1 MSKGNETAED
11 AVQEL
16 YRLSSYDYPLPE
28 HLIAQQP
35 AKQRDQSRLLVLDCV
50 NNSRRHTLFNTLCEL
65 ITPGDLLVINNTK
78 VFPAR
83 LLGRKETGGKVET
96 LLLHFPAQIQ
106 TKGQECQATTLA
118 LIKSSKRPKPGTL
131 LLFSDSLQARVEVLL
146 PDGKAEIKLFFS
158 SHANLEQL
166 LEQHGEIPLPPYIK
180 RPEGSTT
187 EDA

>member
-1 MSKGNETAED
+1 MRWELLCKMRKESRTSNYLYNMSKGNETAED

-35 AKQRDQSRLLVLDCV
+35 AKQRDQSRLLVVDCV

-118 LIKSSKRPKPGTL
+118 LIKRHIATLREELARHNLKLRHVAYQKGSPPARQLHPRPL
-131 LLFSDSLQARVEVLL
+131 LHVA
-146 PDGKAEIKLFFS
+146 I
-158 SHANLEQL
+158 
-166 LEQHGEIPLPPYIK
+166 
-180 RPEGSTT
+180 
-187 EDA
+187 